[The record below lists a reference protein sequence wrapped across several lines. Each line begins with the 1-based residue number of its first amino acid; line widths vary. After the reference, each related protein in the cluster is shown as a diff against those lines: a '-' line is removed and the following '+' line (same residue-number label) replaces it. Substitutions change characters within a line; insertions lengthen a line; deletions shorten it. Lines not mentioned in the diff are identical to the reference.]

1 MERRGVPTATLTT
14 DEFAALAKRE
24 CGSLGLPEMP
34 LVMLPHPTSSLSG
47 ADAVARAE
55 EAVDE
60 VVRIITEN
68 AESLAE
74 AYAVKDYAAA
84 KRAFRAKQVFR

>member
-14 DEFAALAKRE
+14 DEFASLAKRE

-34 LVMLPHPTSSLSG
+34 LVVLPHPTSSLLG
-47 ADAVARAE
+47 PDAEARAK
-55 EAVDE
+55 EAVNE

-68 AESLAE
+68 AISLAE
-74 AYAVKDYAAA
+74 AYAEKEYAAP

>member
-34 LVMLPHPTSSLSG
+34 LVVLPHPTSSLPG
-47 ADAVARAE
+47 PDAEARAE
-55 EAVDE
+55 EAAGE
-60 VVRIITEN
+60 VVRVITEN
-68 AESLAE
+68 AETLAE
-74 AYAVKDYAAA
+74 AYAAKEYTAP
-84 KRAFRAKQVFR
+84 KRAFRAKQVFS